1 MAKIIKKT
9 LSWTPGAA
17 ADIVATK
24 LYWCSEEEVLTYDS
38 PNVTI
43 DMPATEITLPEDA
56 PNFPLEE
63 GNFQIGITSVDDV
76 GNESDI
82 AELAVPF
89 DFAAP
94 DAPTN
99 LVVEDV

>member
-1 MAKIIKKT
+1 MAKIIKKVLT
-9 LSWTPGAA
+9 WTPGAA

-24 LYWCSEEEVLTYDS
+24 LYWCQDDEVLDYNS
-38 PNVTI
+38 PNFTV
-43 DMPATEITLPEDA
+43 DMPATEVTLPTDIPE
-56 PNFPLEE
+56 FPLEE
-63 GNFQIGITSVDDV
+63 GNFKLGISSIDDV